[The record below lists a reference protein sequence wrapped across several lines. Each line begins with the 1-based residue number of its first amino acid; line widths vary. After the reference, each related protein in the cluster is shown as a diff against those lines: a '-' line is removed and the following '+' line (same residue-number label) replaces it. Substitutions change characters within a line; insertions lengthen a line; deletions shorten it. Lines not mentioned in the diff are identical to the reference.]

1 MEEPKS
7 NLIVRFF
14 RYVGSMIGLMW
25 DNSLIRLLKLIDYP
39 RFHSLHFENLMTDY
53 RRLRLGDPAFIPET
67 GDKRS
72 LGFLEIGRDYEQKF
86 LSKRSGESSW
96 TPNILDVLVF
106 ERVIVHFLPDSELK
120 LRALYIQQR
129 YKSLISEA
137 AFDKLQSQMNFQSI
151 SDKTNCNLLRDELDF
166 MLHDLTRGY
175 IFAPLPYGA
184 RQNIW
189 LYAFWFG
196 SLVYASFFVMILFYN
211 LFNTEKLPASMLLVP
226 LFGSAGAFLSI
237 KQRVEALPYGND
249 SYRNIILLNASMVG
263 LIFGLVRGAAFAI
276 LLNILMISGLVDGE
290 LFPKY
295 DFIEL
300 KEKTGLSHTFG
311 FLVNLNQLPTD
322 EISKIL
328 IWSLLAGFSERL
340 VPDALK
346 RLSDPKSNIYSNP
359 ALNTNQVAAQGSVQ
373 STSIPDNFNSS
384 DSLRKVPE
392 PLSRPDESPKT
403 T

>member
-1 MEEPKS
+1 
-7 NLIVRFF
+7 
-14 RYVGSMIGLMW
+14 
-25 DNSLIRLLKLIDYP
+25 
-39 RFHSLHFENLMTDY
+39 
-53 RRLRLGDPAFIPET
+53 
-67 GDKRS
+67 
-72 LGFLEIGRDYEQKF
+72 
-86 LSKRSGESSW
+86 
-96 TPNILDVLVF
+96 
-106 ERVIVHFLPDSELK
+106 
-120 LRALYIQQR
+120 
-129 YKSLISEA
+129 
-137 AFDKLQSQMNFQSI
+137 
-151 SDKTNCNLLRDELDF
+151 
-166 MLHDLTRGY
+166 
-175 IFAPLPYGA
+175 
-184 RQNIW
+184 
-189 LYAFWFG
+189 
-196 SLVYASFFVMILFYN
+196 MILFYN

-384 DSLRKVPE
+384 DSLKKVPE

>member
-1 MEEPKS
+1 
-7 NLIVRFF
+7 
-14 RYVGSMIGLMW
+14 
-25 DNSLIRLLKLIDYP
+25 
-39 RFHSLHFENLMTDY
+39 
-53 RRLRLGDPAFIPET
+53 
-67 GDKRS
+67 
-72 LGFLEIGRDYEQKF
+72 
-86 LSKRSGESSW
+86 
-96 TPNILDVLVF
+96 
-106 ERVIVHFLPDSELK
+106 LK

-392 PLSRPDESPKT
+392 PLNRPDESPKT